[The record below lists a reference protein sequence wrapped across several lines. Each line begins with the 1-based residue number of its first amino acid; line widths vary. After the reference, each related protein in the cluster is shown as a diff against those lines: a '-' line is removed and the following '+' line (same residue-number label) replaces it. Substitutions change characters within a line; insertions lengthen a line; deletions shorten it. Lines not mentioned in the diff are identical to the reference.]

1 MIFTQKKRIS
11 KMNRMRFVGPTLVA
25 ACLSFGGSPATL
37 IAQNE
42 PTQAV
47 RTLVIKNNQV
57 LIDGREVDASEL
69 PKSLRLDS
77 ISVSYSFIGVDDPVV
92 NLENQFFAVRPNR
105 LEMIPGSFGVD
116 AVGMMDK
123 KPKSSLQ
130 DLSGAQGWIVDAD
143 NGEYYS
149 FQGERLEANEAVP
162 KLLNEANNLYLSG
175 LQYRN
180 QSLFSRLSKESTLED
195 EAAQLANK
203 VRSAKSKTERDTQ
216 KKLLAEKLSEIFEF
230 KQENRRAEIAQF
242 ERELAQLRERLERRE
257 VQKQRLIDHRLRLLL
272 QNDENNGP

>member
-1 MIFTQKKRIS
+1 
-11 KMNRMRFVGPTLVA
+11 MNRMRFVGPAIVA
-25 ACLSFGGSPATL
+25 ACLSFGGLPVTL

-42 PTQAV
+42 PAQAV

-57 LIDGREVDASEL
+57 FIDGQEVDASEL

-92 NLENQFFAVRPNR
+92 NLENHFFAVRPNR
-105 LEMIPGSFGVD
+105 LEMIPGSYGVD
-116 AVGMMDK
+116 ARGLMSK
-123 KPKSSLQ
+123 KAKSPVQ
-130 DLSGAQGWIVDAD
+130 DLSDAQGWIVDAD

-180 QSLFSRLSKESTLED
+180 QSLFSRLSKESALED
-195 EAAQLANK
+195 EATQLANK
-203 VRSAKSKTERDTQ
+203 ARSAKNETEREIQ

-257 VQKQRLIDHRLRLLL
+257 VLKERLINHRLQLLL
-272 QNDENNGP
+272 QNKEHNRP